1 MPNGVFADA
10 WLIITP
16 IPARRQ
22 KGVKF
27 VIPCEDVYEARA
39 ISHMLV
45 VTGAPRKCVAVSGGY
60 LPARPPN
67 GGVYQII
74 TVEDAVSLTV
84 VDD

>member
-1 MPNGVFADA
+1 
-10 WLIITP
+10 
-16 IPARRQ
+16 
-22 KGVKF
+22 
-27 VIPCEDVYEARA
+27 
-39 ISHMLV
+39 
-45 VTGAPRKCVAVSGGY
+45 VSGGY